1 MPLDFIIY
9 LTKISYKNTLS
20 MNVNVQTIWA
30 NCLSFIKDNISAD
43 VFKTWFE
50 PIEPVKI
57 TQDNTLVI
65 MVPTMFYAEFIDE
78 HYVGLIWSALTKELG
93 TEPKPK
99 LTYLVKME
107 NNPNKSVQATEQ
119 LPSANFKNKIE
130 PTQMQKPAEVFNP
143 YVMPGLT
150 EVVFD
155 SKLNTSKNFD
165 SFVEGESNRLAR
177 SAGMAIAQ
185 KPGQTAF
192 NPLFIFGGV
201 GLGKTHLVHAIGLD
215 IQEKFPKKK
224 VLYIEA
230 EEFNKQFVS
239 ATHRNVRHDFVHYY
253 QQVDV
258 LIIDNVQFFASKPK
272 TQDAFF
278 HIFNHMHQNGKQVIL
293 TSDKAPVDMQD
304 IENRVLSRFKWGL
317 SAELQSP
324 DFEMRKSILKNI
336 LYRDG
341 IQMKEEII
349 DYIAQNVKTSVRELE
364 GVNTSLMA
372 EALFNKKEITLELAQ
387 KAVDKIVKNIKKE
400 ITIDYI
406 QRVVSDYFQIS
417 IEELQSKTR
426 KRHVV
431 QARQLAMFFSK
442 KYTKTSLASIGDQIG
457 KRDHATVLHA
467 CKTVDDLNE
476 TDKQFQKYFSDL
488 TKKIKQ

>member
-1 MPLDFIIY
+1 MSVDVQ
-9 LTKISYKNTLS
+9 KIWS
-20 MNVNVQTIWA
+20 
-30 NCLSFIKDNISAD
+30 NCLSFIQDNIPAD
-43 VFKTWFE
+43 AFEVWFK
-50 PIEPVKI
+50 PIEPVRI

-65 MVPTMFYAEFIDE
+65 MVPTMFYAEWIDE
-78 HYVGLIWSALTKELG
+78 HYIALIWSALTKELG
-93 TEPKPK
+93 TNPKPK

-107 NNPNKSVQATEQ
+107 NTPEKSVQATEQ
-119 LPSANFKNKIE
+119 IPSANTKTKSE
-130 PTQMQKPAEVFNP
+130 SLAPVMQKPVEVFNP

-150 EVVFD
+150 EVSFD
-155 SKLNTSKNFD
+155 SQLNPTKNFD
-165 SFVEGESNRLAR
+165 TFVEGESNRLAR
-177 SAGMAIAQ
+177 TAGMAIAQ
-185 KPGQTAF
+185 KPGATSF

-201 GLGKTHLVHAIGLD
+201 GLGKTHLVHAIGNH
-215 IQEKFPKKK
+215 IQDRFPKKK
-224 VLYIEA
+224 VLYVEA
-230 EEFNKQFVS
+230 EEFTKQFVS
-239 ATHRNVRHDFVHYY
+239 ATHRNLRHDFVHYY

-258 LIIDNVQFFASKPK
+258 LIIDNVQFFAAKEK

-293 TSDKAPVDMQD
+293 TSDKAPVDMQGID
-304 IENRVLSRFKWGL
+304 NRVLSRFKWGL
-317 SAELQSP
+317 SAELQIP
-324 DFEMRKSILKNI
+324 DFETRKHILQNI

-349 DYIAQNVKTSVRELE
+349 HYIAQNVKTNIRELE
-364 GVNTSLMA
+364 GVNTSLIA
-372 EALFNKKEITLELAQ
+372 EALFNKKEITIELAK

-406 QRVVSDYFQIS
+406 QKIVSDYFQIS
-417 IEELQSKTR
+417 LEELQSKTR

-442 KYTKTSLASIGDQIG
+442 KYTKLSLSNIGIQIG

-467 CKTVDDLNE
+467 CKTVEDLNQ